1 LTDRIMLGISISGV
15 TPFLLNQIAAC
26 GVGLLLLLAA
36 LAILVCR
43 RPFGCRL
50 IYGSCALV

>member
-1 LTDRIMLGISISGV
+1 MLGISISGV